1 MAESNISHTS
11 FENVIKC
18 KYLEMTVTN
27 KNYVLKA
34 ESQLNFGNI
43 YYHAV

>member
-1 MAESNISHTS
+1 MSHTS
-11 FENVIKC
+11 FGNVVKC
-18 KYLEMTVTN
+18 KYSVVTVTN

-43 YYHAV
+43 